1 MMDLKKETLYRQKA
15 EQDAKLR
22 IKEIHDEYFYLD
34 KTNELTRVGVS
45 VGVDV
50 GFKVGLMTKQ
60 YVDLTMHI

>member
-1 MMDLKKETLYRQKA
+1 
-15 EQDAKLR
+15 LR

-50 GFKVGLMTKQ
+50 GFKVGLVTNQ
-60 YVDLTMHI
+60 FVDLTMHIELK